1 MINFLKKLFHREPI
15 KKYNLIDVYG
25 CPERPPQDCPT
36 FLYRDVHRQF
46 ENALKSSNIIV
57 VYGESRQGKT
67 WTIEKYCPHQIR
79 IGCDATMSIESIK
92 NEMLD
97 RVDMPVMSVE
107 HVLTESHKYEDAV
120 STSVGTKML
129 IKAGSDFS
137 DSSSFTESL
146 KTSYLTVDTKKKS
159 EFFQIIQ
166 EKSAGKHFVF
176 DNFHY
181 LPVKTQQEF
190 CSVLKEFNYWGI
202 KIIIVGVWKDAAK
215 ITALAPDLQ
224 NRCQHIDIGSWT
236 ESELDSV
243 LNKGERALNVSVDE
257 EAKELFKKCA
267 ANNIGIFKDFLQK
280 YCQEFEVYETLEK
293 HRLLKDDFIMNK
305 AAETVISEA
314 YTPLRDRII
323 NLALPQRKKRDL
335 KYMRQKIVIAVLQI
349 IVEKE
354 SEITQTGIDYDEIQN
369 GVDDLCSSLGLE
381 HIGKGN
387 LTQELG
393 VIHQR
398 EENRQTNRNYIS
410 LFYFDKAN
418 KKLLILEPALYE
430 IKAYNQVM
438 LDNIIDDLKQS
449 LMNT

>member
-1 MINFLKKLFHREPI
+1 MF
-15 KKYNLIDVYG
+15 
-25 CPERPPQDCPT
+25 
-36 FLYRDVHRQF
+36 
-46 ENALKSSNIIV
+46 SS
-57 VYGESRQGKT
+57 
-67 WTIEKYCPHQIR
+67 
-79 IGCDATMSIESIK
+79 
-92 NEMLD
+92 
-97 RVDMPVMSVE
+97 
-107 HVLTESHKYEDAV
+107 
-120 STSVGTKML
+120 
-129 IKAGSDFS
+129 
-137 DSSSFTESL
+137 
-146 KTSYLTVDTKKKS
+146 
-159 EFFQIIQ
+159 
-166 EKSAGKHFVF
+166 
-176 DNFHY
+176 
-181 LPVKTQQEF
+181 
-190 CSVLKEFNYWGI
+190 KEFNYWGI

-224 NRCQHIDIGSWT
+224 NGCQHIDIGSWT

-280 YCQEFEVYETLEK
+280 YCQEFEVYETLEQ

-387 LTQELG
+387 FTFQVVG
-393 VIHQR
+393 SDSSTRR
-398 EENRQTNRNYIS
+398 ES
-410 LFYFDKAN
+410 PN
-418 KKLLILEPALYE
+418 K
-430 IKAYNQVM
+430 
-438 LDNIIDDLKQS
+438 
-449 LMNT
+449 

>member
-1 MINFLKKLFHREPI
+1 M
-15 KKYNLIDVYG
+15 
-25 CPERPPQDCPT
+25 
-36 FLYRDVHRQF
+36 
-46 ENALKSSNIIV
+46 
-57 VYGESRQGKT
+57 
-67 WTIEKYCPHQIR
+67 
-79 IGCDATMSIESIK
+79 
-92 NEMLD
+92 
-97 RVDMPVMSVE
+97 
-107 HVLTESHKYEDAV
+107 
-120 STSVGTKML
+120 
-129 IKAGSDFS
+129 
-137 DSSSFTESL
+137 
-146 KTSYLTVDTKKKS
+146 
-159 EFFQIIQ
+159 
-166 EKSAGKHFVF
+166 
-176 DNFHY
+176 
-181 LPVKTQQEF
+181 
-190 CSVLKEFNYWGI
+190 
-202 KIIIVGVWKDAAK
+202 
-215 ITALAPDLQ
+215 Q

-236 ESELDSV
+236 DSELDSV
-243 LNKGERALNVSVDE
+243 LSKGECALNVSVDE
-257 EAKELFKKCA
+257 EAKELVKKCA

-280 YCQEFEVYETLEK
+280 YCQEFEVYETLEQHK
-293 HRLLKDDFIMNK
+293 LLKDEFLMNK

-323 NLALPQRKKRDL
+323 NLALPQRKKNDL

-369 GVDDLCSSLGLE
+369 GVDVLCSSLGLE
-381 HIGKGN
+381 RIGKSN

-430 IKAYNQVM
+430 IKAYSQAM